1 MLSKTEICDNFYQAV
16 PVYICTVGTVIVKF
30 LQKIYKRYLGIH
42 LQYIVRSSFTLM
54 HRNSKLA
61 GHAEHGTLDFFLA
74 HFYVTYLKN
83 NLTENRAAP
92 SSYSKAPVFELS

>member
-30 LQKIYKRYLGIH
+30 PQKIYKRYLGIH

-61 GHAEHGTLDFFLA
+61 RQAEHGSLDLFHA
-74 HFYVTYLKN
+74 THFYVTLLKD
-83 NLTENRAAP
+83 NLTENSAAP
-92 SSYSKAPVFELS
+92 AC